1 MMSLLLRPIPKPCEG
16 LITIPVTI
24 GRTTVADDQASLS
37 ARAKPSRKIT
47 ESVPAAVERVPATAT
62 VVSAHFKMI
71 FLAVFFLTV
80 ALLVTR
86 ITVAIMVRN
95 PSDSLKDAMA
105 TCNLL
110 AIAGFGAMLGLIGGK
125 II

>member
-1 MMSLLLRPIPKPCEG
+1 M
-16 LITIPVTI
+16 
-24 GRTTVADDQASLS
+24 AS
-37 ARAKPSRKIT
+37 
-47 ESVPAAVERVPATAT
+47 AT

-71 FLAVFFLTV
+71 FLAVFALTV
-80 ALLVTR
+80 ALLITR
-86 ITVAIMVRN
+86 VSVAIMVTD

>member
-1 MMSLLLRPIPKPCEG
+1 VSTK
-16 LITIPVTI
+16 
-24 GRTTVADDQASLS
+24 
-37 ARAKPSRKIT
+37 
-47 ESVPAAVERVPATAT
+47 AAAPLAV
-62 VVSAHFKMI
+62 HFKLI

-80 ALLVTR
+80 ALLATR
-86 ITVAIMVRN
+86 VGVAIMVPN